1 MLCYNCMRDK
11 GDRDVC
17 PFCNTGALKDPEL
30 HQLSPGTV
38 IGGRY
43 TVGKVL
49 GEGGFGI
56 TYIGLDNTLDIVVAV
71 KEYFPYGCSHRSS
84 NITAEVSVSGGSGEV
99 YRKGKDRFLKE
110 AKTVAKF
117 LKDPGIVDIRDF
129 FEENNTAYIVMEYLE
144 GVDLRKYLKAQGRME
159 PEEAFRLLIPVMRSL
174 EKMHRV
180 GIIHRDISPDNI
192 MYQPDGTLKLMDF
205 GAARDYDDSRSMSVM
220 LKHGYA
226 PEEQYR
232 RGGEQG
238 PWTDVYGLCATIYR
252 CITGKAPDEAIDRL
266 AEDHLKKPS
275 ELGVT
280 ISPELEKALMYGL
293 AVRKKDRCP
302 DMTELLRLIDKV
314 LNVQKTAP
322 AVEIKSAEKDSVEE
336 VKTTLADHPE
346 VADEKTSLAS
356 DLPAEEEVKTTLATH
371 MPAGEEVKTTLATNM
386 PAGEEVKT
394 TLATNVPAGE
404 EVKTTL
410 ATNMPAEEEVKTT
423 LATNVPAEEEVKT
436 TLATNMPAEE
446 EVKTTLATN
455 TPASVNATEPVSDEN
470 VTVRADITYTTE
482 AQEKTLPADGGDYAF
497 VRNHDAQLKV
507 NQRNTTGATVLADT
521 VNGTEDR
528 KEALR
533 LRADKGVPPVL
544 LGVSISICAFLA
556 ILFHRYVKWVYWG
569 KLERM
574 IAICTAAVAV
584 FLITYYVCKRFPK
597 AIRGFNIAIV
607 SLIAVSVVSIA
618 TNQIIFY
625 INLEYISIPLL
636 GILGAG
642 VGLAYYSLRRSSSQ
656 LRDSAATR
664 SPIWFV
670 ISYVLFALFLFISYA
685 KPVHVTLSDSDM
697 PEAFRATDVIIG
709 CVGLLTLLF
718 GIYALLRRVKKTSV
732 FVFVILV
739 LLAVA
744 MVAVVIVGANL
755 IRNDRRY
762 YKNYVFA
769 CARIFM
775 YLFAADIGVISGTLL
790 SGVVPEKDRTLA
802 ADMTVAGDPEPLI
815 PKKPPVIP
823 PVTPSGIPDDTKKE
837 KKPFPKAIIAVA
849 AVLVAAIVILVI
861 VNPFA
866 KSNEPT
872 KEEIAVQVS
881 EMDKAAYQY
890 LCEQIDVTDAF
901 NEPWGDDYEHRR
913 AIEFNHPD
921 SISAKP
927 IVIDTDFTAELSKTT
942 AGDFKKTFSVNH
954 VEEHTFDNGNQ
965 FEIELTSESSSG
977 SFRIFT
983 KLFSTPHSETD
994 MDSCRIKEIILGD
1007 NIENNEAMIP
1017 FQYGNITEKTS
1028 LKEIVSNIGNPSM
1041 IYLYTDNDNKQK
1053 EVRSD
1058 FKLVY
1063 EGDGGFHIEFW
1074 LRYDMDKDSASISCA
1089 DFSLVA
1095 SSDESASSMVFS
1107 VDEDSAQA
1115 RALENLV
1122 AYAQENFDLSEYDL
1136 YVDKDTGKNYY
1147 TYDYNDVITAF
1158 STTFE
1163 SSKDLKHSDFPMTV
1177 TVGGT
1182 EVTVGKDT
1190 PRDLMKKGWKEYT
1203 DFSELNNSKESQPF
1217 WMYGADS
1224 KLYHLYIE
1232 PTVEINPEGAI
1243 INEVVIWTDNE
1254 STVQYLDITQNTD
1267 IFTVLSK
1274 LGEPN
1279 TYRVTSATDN
1289 YIQLYYTIS
1298 DTTEVSFDF
1307 IVGGETPE
1315 LYAFYLKCRDDN

>member
-30 HQLSPGTV
+30 HQLPPGTV

-71 KEYFPYGCSHRSS
+71 KKYFPYGCSHRSS

-144 GVDLRKYLKAQGRME
+144 GVDLRKYLKAHGRLE
-159 PEEAFRLLIPVMRSL
+159 SEEAFRLLIPVMRSL

-280 ISPELEKALMYGL
+280 ISPELEKALIYGL

-302 DMTELLRLIDKV
+302 DMTELLRLIDKA
-314 LNVQKTAP
+314 LNVQKTAS
-322 AVEIKSAEKDSVEE
+322 AVEIKPPEKGSVEE
-336 VKTTLADHPE
+336 AKTTLADHRE

-356 DLPAEEEVKTTLATH
+356 DL
-371 MPAGEEVKTTLATNM
+371 
-386 PAGEEVKT
+386 
-394 TLATNVPAGE
+394 
-404 EVKTTL
+404 
-410 ATNMPAEEEVKTT
+410 
-423 LATNVPAEEEVKT
+423 
-436 TLATNMPAEE
+436 PAEE

-482 AQEKTLPADGGDYAF
+482 AQEKTLPADGGDSAF

-544 LGVSISICAFLA
+544 LGVSISICAFLV

-685 KPVHVTLSDSDM
+685 KPVHDTLHDSDM

-755 IRNDRRY
+755 IHNDRRY

-790 SGVVPEKDRTLA
+790 SGVVPEKDS
-802 ADMTVAGDPEPLI
+802 P
-815 PKKPPVIP
+815 
-823 PVTPSGIPDDTKKE
+823 
-837 KKPFPKAIIAVA
+837 
-849 AVLVAAIVILVI
+849 
-861 VNPFA
+861 
-866 KSNEPT
+866 
-872 KEEIAVQVS
+872 
-881 EMDKAAYQY
+881 
-890 LCEQIDVTDAF
+890 
-901 NEPWGDDYEHRR
+901 
-913 AIEFNHPD
+913 
-921 SISAKP
+921 
-927 IVIDTDFTAELSKTT
+927 
-942 AGDFKKTFSVNH
+942 
-954 VEEHTFDNGNQ
+954 
-965 FEIELTSESSSG
+965 
-977 SFRIFT
+977 
-983 KLFSTPHSETD
+983 
-994 MDSCRIKEIILGD
+994 
-1007 NIENNEAMIP
+1007 
-1017 FQYGNITEKTS
+1017 
-1028 LKEIVSNIGNPSM
+1028 
-1041 IYLYTDNDNKQK
+1041 
-1053 EVRSD
+1053 
-1058 FKLVY
+1058 
-1063 EGDGGFHIEFW
+1063 
-1074 LRYDMDKDSASISCA
+1074 
-1089 DFSLVA
+1089 
-1095 SSDESASSMVFS
+1095 
-1107 VDEDSAQA
+1107 
-1115 RALENLV
+1115 
-1122 AYAQENFDLSEYDL
+1122 
-1136 YVDKDTGKNYY
+1136 
-1147 TYDYNDVITAF
+1147 
-1158 STTFE
+1158 
-1163 SSKDLKHSDFPMTV
+1163 
-1177 TVGGT
+1177 
-1182 EVTVGKDT
+1182 
-1190 PRDLMKKGWKEYT
+1190 
-1203 DFSELNNSKESQPF
+1203 
-1217 WMYGADS
+1217 
-1224 KLYHLYIE
+1224 
-1232 PTVEINPEGAI
+1232 
-1243 INEVVIWTDNE
+1243 
-1254 STVQYLDITQNTD
+1254 
-1267 IFTVLSK
+1267 
-1274 LGEPN
+1274 
-1279 TYRVTSATDN
+1279 
-1289 YIQLYYTIS
+1289 
-1298 DTTEVSFDF
+1298 
-1307 IVGGETPE
+1307 
-1315 LYAFYLKCRDDN
+1315 